1 MLILMRKDATEEQVR
16 AVEHAIERMGF
27 AARPMPGEQRI
38 AIGVVGNDR
47 RVDDTSIRGLDGVLE
62 IVHVSAPY
70 KQVSREWKPEPT
82 VITLA
87 NGTRIGGDE
96 LVVMAGPCAVESRE
110 QLLTVADYVA
120 AAGATVLRGGA
131 YKPRTSPY
139 AFQGMGPSGLQ
150 LLAEARERTGLAIVT
165 EALDIESADAV
176 AEVADIIQIGAR
188 NMQNFALLRHI
199 GKLGKPVMLKR
210 GPSATIKEWL
220 LAAEYLLAEGNA
232 DVMLCERGIRSFDDA
247 TRNVMDVTAIPLVQ
261 SLSHLPVVADPSHAT
276 GVRALVAP
284 VAKASVA
291 AGAQAIIVE
300 THPDPRCALSD
311 GPQALTP
318 SDFRA
323 MMTELAAVANAL
335 GRGMATL
342 P

>member
-1 MLILMRKDATEEQVR
+1 MLILMRKGATDEQVR
-16 AVEHAIERMGF
+16 AVEQAVERLGF
-27 AARPMPGEQRI
+27 SARPMPGEQRV

-47 RVDDTSIRGLDGVLE
+47 RLDDTSIRGLDGVHE
-62 IVHVSAPY
+62 VVHVSAPY

-82 VITLA
+82 IITLA
-87 NGTRIGGDE
+87 NGTRIGGND
-96 LVVMAGPCAVESRE
+96 LVIMAGPCAVESRE
-110 QLLTVADYVA
+110 QLLAVADYVA
-120 AAGATVLRGGA
+120 AAGATVFRGGA

-165 EALDIESADAV
+165 EALDAESADAI

-318 SDFRA
+318 DDFRA
-323 MMTELAAVANAL
+323 MMIELAAVANAL
-335 GRGMATL
+335 GRGMAKL